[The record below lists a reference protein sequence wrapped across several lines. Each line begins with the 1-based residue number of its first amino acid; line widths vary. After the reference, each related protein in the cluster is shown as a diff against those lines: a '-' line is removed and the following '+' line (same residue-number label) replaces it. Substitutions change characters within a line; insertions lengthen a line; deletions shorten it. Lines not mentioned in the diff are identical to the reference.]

1 MVRVPVFRR
10 HRRRHPE
17 RGLEIPR
24 SREHGRCLWN
34 WPCDEYVVSAYWVQD
49 DLISAGETE
58 VEYPSLQMVDP
69 DDRMEMLWHHVV
81 PVTGELNWCFLREGA
96 ALVC

>member
-1 MVRVPVFRR
+1 M
-10 HRRRHPE
+10 
-17 RGLEIPR
+17 G
-24 SREHGRCLWN
+24 
-34 WPCDEYVVSAYWVQD
+34 VQD

-58 VEYPSLQMVDP
+58 VEYSGLQMVDP

-96 ALVC
+96 AWFADRVTLRRRNIPRLIQVKSEGFGTYRGA

>member
-1 MVRVPVFRR
+1 
-10 HRRRHPE
+10 
-17 RGLEIPR
+17 
-24 SREHGRCLWN
+24 
-34 WPCDEYVVSAYWVQD
+34 VQD

-58 VEYPSLQMVDP
+58 VEYSGLQMVDP